1 MCKQSWIS
9 AAVSRRTIE
18 RAMRCDMYSLT
29 ICMPRQVDV
38 AAGREGVKISAS
50 CAYVA
55 IVICVMAVKLTGAN
69 RVILREVCD
78 YTDSKT

>member
-1 MCKQSWIS
+1 MSES
-9 AAVSRRTIE
+9 LGTLARFGERTQ
-18 RAMRCDMYSLT
+18 
-29 ICMPRQVDV
+29 RQVDV
-38 AAGREGVKISAS
+38 AAGQEGVKISAS
-50 CAYVA
+50 CAHVT

>member
-1 MCKQSWIS
+1 
-9 AAVSRRTIE
+9 
-18 RAMRCDMYSLT
+18 
-29 ICMPRQVDV
+29 MPRQVDV
-38 AAGREGVKISAS
+38 AAGRVGVKISAS